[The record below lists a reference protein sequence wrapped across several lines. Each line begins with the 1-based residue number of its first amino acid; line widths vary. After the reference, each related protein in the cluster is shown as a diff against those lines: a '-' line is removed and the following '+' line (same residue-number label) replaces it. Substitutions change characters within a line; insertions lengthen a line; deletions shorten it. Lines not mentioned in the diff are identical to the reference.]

1 MTTAQEDIDA
11 AQREELKD
19 EQTSLP
25 GVITKMKLIGA
36 QQYEGKMFDNIY
48 SIFNQLLVSEKRLL
62 LKGVIN
68 MLFIIEDKTI
78 NGSLVNQPYA
88 HVIAITKVQEAVAQV
103 EVHMSENIS
112 NLEDFNRRE
121 MIKLRSR
128 ITMVGFVMVFSTIIG
143 VFIASMYLSNTKS
156 DTLGTF
162 SQFGKIVFE
171 VLGIN

>member
-1 MTTAQEDIDA
+1 MTTAQQDIE
-11 AQREELKD
+11 QGSLEEQKD
-19 EQTSLP
+19 EQRSLP
-25 GVITKMKLIGA
+25 GVISKMKRIGA
-36 QQYEGKMFDNIY
+36 EQYDGKMFDNIY

-88 HVIAITKVQEAVAQV
+88 HLTAISKVQETV
-103 EVHMSENIS
+103 EKVEHNMTDSLT

-128 ITMVGFVMVFSTIIG
+128 VTLVGVVIVGLGIVGMMITAV
-143 VFIASMYLSNTKS
+143 YLSNDKS
-156 DTLGTF
+156 ETIGAFTT
-162 SQFGKIVFE
+162 FGKIVAE
-171 VLGIN
+171 VFGFN